1 MKSLYNLK
9 YEILNANN
17 LEIAYNIQKETWPED
32 PDYQDLYD
40 KAVNPREDNC
50 FFLIFD
56 KNKLIGITG
65 VDAFEEYSDTIWLDW
80 FTILPQYRRKGYGKK
95 ALLDTIYYCKGLK
108 KYDCFR
114 VETTYYEN
122 RPALYL
128 YNKVMELKEDYTA
141 EDTDEIKNNTLI
153 YSYSLSGKL
162 ELWNNKYLGL
172 RKYYDNLKN

>member
-1 MKSLYNLK
+1 M
-9 YEILNANN
+9 
-17 LEIAYNIQKETWPED
+17 
-32 PDYQDLYD
+32 
-40 KAVNPREDNC
+40 
-50 FFLIFD
+50 
-56 KNKLIGITG
+56 
-65 VDAFEEYSDTIWLDW
+65 
-80 FTILPQYRRKGYGKK
+80 
-95 ALLDTIYYCKGLK
+95 
-108 KYDCFR
+108 
-114 VETTYYEN
+114 ETTYYEN